1 MEINRTIVSAAI
13 LIAIVVLF
21 VGTTFSYY
29 AFYPNVFQV
38 NGRFSVRGLDLSKPF
53 EGSTMATSFLVL
65 KTFENEQ
72 LNASLEANNGWTA
85 ESLTLYNISSQEGT
99 ILFQTNGSVSL
110 TISQPTFLFISLQN
124 LSVSVLTG
132 PADGAFFLDE
142 AGGSLLLTNVTIASV
157 PFPQGTIPI
166 DLQVAGGTI
175 SISGNSSSVSLD
187 NAGHGVDIRLIA
199 RILKQTNLVAAGRFQ
214 VESNIFSS
222 VEVDCW
228 SSPIDTYFTFADG
241 FLSYSGVSQQISGSQ
256 NLNLTGFKGAI
267 TLLNPQPPHDIIIQG
282 SVTKIQLGESEVTA
296 PNPFRDLVQTLT
308 PYSGFILILASV
320 GLSQL
325 VEMWKDRR
333 KERKESGKMHLKEF
347 KDNLFSPLLDNI
359 EGYFLPYVKLRRMD
373 DYAFLAGLVS
383 NDQLPLDIE
392 RFEKKTTKRL
402 IFDLPNH
409 FSDLDSKLKNLSEM
423 LEKYN
428 KTYLNLAKQCRPET
442 TKIRLELEYGR
453 HGFLSGFSIAL
464 PRHKG
469 GSEEWAFLL
478 LIGAKEEDLDEQL
491 ESSEKTRGIQILRNL
506 EKNTAIMTAA
516 ADFKELS
523 SELEELLV
531 QTADALRILLKSATI
546 PGACELVQ

>member
-1 MEINRTIVSAAI
+1 MNRKIVSTAI
-13 LIAIVVLF
+13 LAATVVLI
-21 VGTTFSYY
+21 VAATFSYY
-29 AFYPNVFQV
+29 ALYPNGFQV
-38 NGRFSVRGLDLSKPF
+38 NGRFSVRGLDLSKSF

-72 LNASLEANNGWTA
+72 LNASFEANDGWTA
-85 ESLTLYNISSQEGT
+85 KSLTLYNISSHEDT
-99 ILFQTNGSVSL
+99 ILFETNGSVSL
-110 TISQPTFLFISLQN
+110 AISQPTFLFVSLQN

-132 PADGAFFLDE
+132 PADGAFFLAE

-157 PFPQGTIPI
+157 PFPQGIISI
-166 DLQVAGGTI
+166 DLQVVGGSI
-175 SISGNSSSVSLD
+175 SISGNSSSFNLD
-187 NAGHGVDIRLIA
+187 NAGYGVDMRLIA
-199 RILKQTNLVAAGRFQ
+199 RILEQTNLVAAGRFQ

-228 SSPIDTYFTFADG
+228 SSPINTYFTFADG
-241 FLSYSGVSQQISGSQ
+241 FLSYSGISRQISGSQ
-256 NLNLTGFKGAI
+256 NLNLTGFKGVI

-308 PYSGFILILASV
+308 PYSGFILILATV
-320 GLSQL
+320 GITQL
-325 VEMWKDRR
+325 IEMLKDRR

-359 EGYFLPYVKLRRMD
+359 EDYFLPYVKLRRLD

-383 NDQLPLDIE
+383 HDELPLDIE
-392 RFEKKTTKRL
+392 RFEKNTTKRL
-402 IFDLPNH
+402 VFDLPNH
-409 FSDLDSKLKNLSEM
+409 FSDLDSKLKRLSEM

-428 KTYLNLAKQCRPET
+428 QTYLDLAKQCRPET
-442 TKIRLELEYGR
+442 TKMRIELEYGR
-453 HGFLSGFSIAL
+453 HGFLSGLSIAL
-464 PRHKG
+464 PGRHKG

-478 LIGAKEEDLDEQL
+478 LIGAKEKDLDGEL
-491 ESSEKTRGIQILRNL
+491 DTNEKTRGLQILRSL

-516 ADFKELS
+516 VDFKRLS
-523 SELEELLV
+523 AELEELLV
-531 QTADALRILLKSATI
+531 QTAEALRILLKSATI